1 MRIMNPRGIPL
12 PTVRR
17 LPFYQRLFKEESE
30 KGTMWVSSDFLGD
43 RLGLGAIQV
52 RKDLAMIGAEGRAR
66 CGFPVAETTE
76 ILSRFLGSEDY
87 ADVFLI
93 GSGVLAEA
101 ILADATLA
109 THGFRV
115 IAVFDP
121 DPARAGGQC
130 GDHDILPITK
140 LSDLVRRMGVKIA
153 VFAET
158 DKTLALIAC
167 AAVKASALHGLFDV
181 SGLSLEFPEGL
192 HVERDDFGSRL
203 AKLAG
208 ELGAK
213 RILTEK

>member
-1 MRIMNPRGIPL
+1 MNPRGIPL

-17 LPFYQRLFKEESE
+17 LPFYQRLFKEEAE

-66 CGFPVAETTE
+66 CGFPVAETVE
-76 ILSRFLGSEDY
+76 VLSRFLGSEDY

-109 THGFRV
+109 AHGFKV
-115 IAVFDP
+115 IAVFAP
-121 DPARAGGQC
+121 DPARAGGVC
-130 GDHDILPITK
+130 GSHDVLPITK
-140 LSDLVRRMGVKIA
+140 FPDLVRRMGVKIA
-153 VFAET
+153 VFAESDRLMAAT
-158 DKTLALIAC
+158 ALD
-167 AAVKASALHGLFDV
+167 AVRESSLHGIFDV
-181 SGLSLEFPEGL
+181 SGFNLEFPESI
-192 HVERDDFGSRL
+192 HVERDEFGSRL

-213 RILTEK
+213 RISAGQ